1 MGLRKIFFNPNHICF
16 LKILNQF
23 SINRCL
29 VSSHWVTQSL
39 SQICLGNMKNSENS
53 DSEDEQIGF
62 WRKFTFFIRL
72 KMSNFWNAIVY
83 TIAPWKVFLYWKF
96 LSKKLKD
103 LMFWN
108 INQSY
113 NSIKEVKVYWIKQV
127 YFRSGPGNG
136 LILITTLQ
144 MTTKSPMQYPRLSLS
159 LEMYTILKCLN
170 LSFLTPF

>member
-72 KMSNFWNAIVY
+72 KMSNFWNAILY
-83 TIAPWKVFLYWKF
+83 TIAPWKIFF
-96 LSKKLKD
+96 SILKI
-103 LMFWN
+103 F
-108 INQSY
+108 IY
-113 NSIKEVKVYWIKQV
+113 EI
-127 YFRSGPGNG
+127 
-136 LILITTLQ
+136 LILKKTYVLKYKSILQ
-144 MTTKSPMQYPRLSLS
+144 FYKRGKSLLNKASL
-159 LEMYTILKCLN
+159 
-170 LSFLTPF
+170 F